1 MKKIP
6 RSSVMKYLLEA
17 YQSSYHMAWE
27 SALASP
33 DYPVAATS
41 MGYIPTYKACL
52 QHLYTKPTL
61 CVRSLPW
68 CTRIACYHT
77 MQGIGRVEQ
86 CKCDSRSG
94 FGWGMHCTLHYKTC
108 CCTGHGGGGGERL
121 HRSIKVNGHA
131 NSYIWCSHTKNTF
144 SVTYGYKYTC
154 TRIGLLHY

>member
-1 MKKIP
+1 
-6 RSSVMKYLLEA
+6 MKYLLEA

-52 QHLYTKPTL
+52 QHLYTKPAL

-94 FGWGMHCTLHYKTC
+94 FG
-108 CCTGHGGGGGERL
+108 
-121 HRSIKVNGHA
+121 
-131 NSYIWCSHTKNTF
+131 
-144 SVTYGYKYTC
+144 
-154 TRIGLLHY
+154 